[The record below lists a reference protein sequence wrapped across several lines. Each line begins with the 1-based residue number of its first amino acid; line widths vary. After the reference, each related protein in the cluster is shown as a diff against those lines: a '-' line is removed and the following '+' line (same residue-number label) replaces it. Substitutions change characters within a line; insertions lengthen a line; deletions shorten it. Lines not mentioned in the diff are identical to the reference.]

1 MSSPL
6 PKSHS
11 PQVSRISGL
20 VGSIQL
26 FPADQSSDR
35 IDALEA
41 KTAVCE
47 EVLRA
52 WSGEL
57 KEQLEAVEREVSEL
71 REEEETDRK
80 KWRLL
85 QGKAE
90 ETVER
95 VEESIAATEYRLQV
109 PLK

>member
-1 MSSPL
+1 M
-6 PKSHS
+6 
-11 PQVSRISGL
+11 
-20 VGSIQL
+20 
-26 FPADQSSDR
+26 
-35 IDALEA
+35 
-41 KTAVCE
+41 
-47 EVLRA
+47 
-52 WSGEL
+52 

-95 VEESIAATEYRLQV
+95 MEESIAATEYRLQV